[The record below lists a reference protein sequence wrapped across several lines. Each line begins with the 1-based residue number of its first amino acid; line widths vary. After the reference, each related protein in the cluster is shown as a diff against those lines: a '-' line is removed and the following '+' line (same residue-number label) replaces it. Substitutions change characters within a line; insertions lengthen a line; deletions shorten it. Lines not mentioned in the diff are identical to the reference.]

1 MQLENYIFLT
11 DTYSLTHK
19 STFLL
24 FCCFYKPTHSPETCS
39 YWFHRSCWN
48 TTETT
53 AQLTGKRSYIHLWGL
68 LSPFWEK
75 YEMTN
80 SESRAASPGH
90 KDETLLTDLQL
101 WWMTNALL
109 LCSLIVGEWMCLIWR
124 ERCRCYRRY
133 NSQLRCESPRQTW
146 TSVKE
151 TQSTPL
157 FTLCRRCLPAW
168 RRLPSLLCIWLQ
180 GSGSKRGSQEAGSG
194 RPRLMKRS
202 PLLSGVAGEVYCTLC
217 IHTSDT
223 RWRDVSGRRAAN
235 AGGGSLYR
243 SRTRWQ
249 KSQELTESRWLQLMT
264 FQLQERVFK
273 AEIQQTIWH

>member
-1 MQLENYIFLT
+1 
-11 DTYSLTHK
+11 
-19 STFLL
+19 
-24 FCCFYKPTHSPETCS
+24 
-39 YWFHRSCWN
+39 
-48 TTETT
+48 
-53 AQLTGKRSYIHLWGL
+53 
-68 LSPFWEK
+68 
-75 YEMTN
+75 
-80 SESRAASPGH
+80 
-90 KDETLLTDLQL
+90 
-101 WWMTNALL
+101 MTNALL

-133 NSQLRCESPRQTW
+133 NSQLRCESPRQTL

-235 AGGGSLYR
+235 AGGGFAVSLKD
-243 SRTRWQ
+243 S
-249 KSQELTESRWLQLMT
+249 LTEVAGADGVTLTPADDLSAAGESLQSWDTTNHLT
-264 FQLQERVFK
+264 LK
-273 AEIQQTIWH
+273 YL

>member
-1 MQLENYIFLT
+1 MKWLTLRAEQLHQ
-11 DTYSLTHK
+11 DT
-19 STFLL
+19 
-24 FCCFYKPTHSPETCS
+24 
-39 YWFHRSCWN
+39 
-48 TTETT
+48 
-53 AQLTGKRSYIHLWGL
+53 
-68 LSPFWEK
+68 
-75 YEMTN
+75 
-80 SESRAASPGH
+80 

-133 NSQLRCESPRQTW
+133 NSQLRCESPRQTL

-194 RPRLMKRS
+194 RPVWWNALRCYRESRERFTVRS
-202 PLLSGVAGEVYCTLC
+202 AFTLQILADVMFQGDAPLTQEGGRC
-217 IHTSDT
+217 IAQGLAD
-223 RWRDVSGRRAAN
+223 
-235 AGGGSLYR
+235 R
-243 SRTRWQ
+243 SRRSWW
-249 KSQELTESRWLQLMT
+249 SHADSSWWPFSCRRESSKLRYNKPSDIKISLNTGWL
-264 FQLQERVFK
+264 F
-273 AEIQQTIWH
+273 

>member
-1 MQLENYIFLT
+1 MKWLTLRAEQLHQ
-11 DTYSLTHK
+11 DT
-19 STFLL
+19 
-24 FCCFYKPTHSPETCS
+24 
-39 YWFHRSCWN
+39 
-48 TTETT
+48 
-53 AQLTGKRSYIHLWGL
+53 
-68 LSPFWEK
+68 
-75 YEMTN
+75 
-80 SESRAASPGH
+80 

>member
-1 MQLENYIFLT
+1 
-11 DTYSLTHK
+11 
-19 STFLL
+19 
-24 FCCFYKPTHSPETCS
+24 
-39 YWFHRSCWN
+39 
-48 TTETT
+48 
-53 AQLTGKRSYIHLWGL
+53 
-68 LSPFWEK
+68 
-75 YEMTN
+75 
-80 SESRAASPGH
+80 
-90 KDETLLTDLQL
+90 
-101 WWMTNALL
+101 MTNALL

-133 NSQLRCESPRQTW
+133 NSQLRCESPRQTL

-194 RPRLMKRS
+194 RPVWWNALRCYRESRERFTVRS
-202 PLLSGVAGEVYCTLC
+202 AFTLQILADVMFQGDAPLTQE
-217 IHTSDT
+217 
-223 RWRDVSGRRAAN
+223 
-235 AGGGSLYR
+235 GGSLYR

-273 AEIQQTIWH
+273 AEIQQTIWHYNISKYWMTVLMNWGGKDRLYFGFHVSNFEALSFTVLWAFRHADSSVFSLVLFCILLLVVIRFVTTSERSDCSVLNNNGGSLRG